1 MSLEIH
7 LEIWEVMQEHIV
19 DVKGAADDFVAVLIE
34 NGIAGEKIADA
45 TTNEDVKKALI
56 DYDVEVDVDVDDD
69 YDEYSE
75 DDDEDGEY

>member
-34 NGIAGEKIADA
+34 NGIVGEKIADA

-56 DYDVEVDVDVDDD
+56 DYDVEVDVDDD

-75 DDDEDGEY
+75 DDDEDDAY